1 MSCKLI
7 HYPGSTVNV
16 KDDVTMY
23 DAVIG
28 QSGIYNGCNVTT
40 LGANKLLVAAGRGI
54 IKGRE
59 FVIEEEEVLSQFSTD
74 GTKEGRLLLRL
85 QLSNTE
91 KPISFITQVETSLPE
106 LQQDEECNYTNGIY
120 EIELATY
127 NISETAISNLKETG
141 VQIKSVNQLNMDLA
155 GMQTSFSGARADLVS
170 VLAQK
175 GVSVSADATFAEAIA
190 AINSIAIPKVMFSG
204 TTYIQNNGTIT
215 CPVKPKYGIIG
226 CSFSYESAVY
236 ILNNY
241 SISEQTAQNQGS
253 SGTSLTWSGNNL
265 RVNNSSKAVYRV
277 CWCVWV

>member
-7 HYPGSTVNV
+7 HYPGRTVNV

-74 GTKEGRLLLRL
+74 GTKQGRLLLRM

-91 KPISFITQVETSLPE
+91 NPISFITQVETTLPE
-106 LQQDEECNYTNGIY
+106 LRKDEDCNYTNGIY

-127 NISETAISNLKETG
+127 NISETAISNLEETG
-141 VQIKSVNQLNMDLA
+141 VQIKSVNQLNRYLM
-155 GMQTSFSGARADLVS
+155 S
-170 VLAQK
+170 
-175 GVSVSADATFAEAIA
+175 
-190 AINSIAIPKVMFSG
+190 
-204 TTYIQNNGTIT
+204 NG
-215 CPVKPKYGIIG
+215 P
-226 CSFSYESAVY
+226 
-236 ILNNY
+236 
-241 SISEQTAQNQGS
+241 
-253 SGTSLTWSGNNL
+253 
-265 RVNNSSKAVYRV
+265 
-277 CWCVWV
+277 